1 MLTYAL
7 DITLVAIRAWH
18 SWYFPPDP
26 PPYSHFLSGLRHT
39 DINPGDGMA
48 DCSEEQKE
56 NKLRKE
62 KASKRKDQCA
72 LPLIYP
78 SQFPVFIA

>member
-1 MLTYAL
+1 
-7 DITLVAIRAWH
+7 
-18 SWYFPPDP
+18 
-26 PPYSHFLSGLRHT
+26 
-39 DINPGDGMA
+39 MA

-62 KASKRKDQCA
+62 KASKKKDQWA
-72 LPLIYP
+72 LPLIHP